1 MRFFDLK
8 YDAATAQPGAADK
21 TDARVPGRLEFTV
34 RDVDVAYVNGL
45 RRAIMSDV
53 RTASFRF
60 DASDPKRQDIA
71 VTHNTGVLHNELIGG
86 RLGLV
91 PVHFNAAEL
100 AELDPEAW
108 SFELD
113 VSNTGPKPVDVT
125 THDIEIRRDG
135 KRVPNA
141 ASLLPAD
148 PITGDWPL
156 ITVLMPSS
164 KNLVQ
169 RLALRAKVS
178 SGNGEDHARFC
189 PVSVCAF
196 MPLQDLAAVAAA
208 RAQATDVA
216 SFDAI
221 GARRLVEKGA
231 DGAPVGYRF
240 FLETACGLAPA
251 EVVRAGL
258 EALSARLTD
267 LARDAEK
274 QGEGARVIDVEAK
287 PHAPDAPGLILRGES
302 DTVGAIVQAVL
313 LDLSKECAYVGYYSP
328 HPTERSIVI
337 RMKPAEEGR
346 WSTRELLRRA
356 CEHAARSVEEMLE
369 LWIKAAKL
377 SSGRNKQA
385 AAPAKGRDGDVGAH
399 PKRQEEEEE
408 EEEEAEEAEEAPLED
423 GGEDEIAAV
432 ISNNKTEVDEEEDGV
447 VVDLGAKTGD
457 EGAGDGDG
465 DGDGDGAGDGKKATA
480 EGKKA
485 TAEGKKAPAK
495 KKAVAKKKA
504 PSDII

>member
-8 YDAATAQPGAADK
+8 HDAATAQPGAADK

-91 PVHFNAAEL
+91 PVHFNAKEL

-113 VSNTGPKPVDVT
+113 VSNTGPKPIDVT
-125 THDIEIRRDG
+125 TRDIEVRRDG

-169 RLALRAKVS
+169 RLALKAKVS
-178 SGNGEDHARFC
+178 SGNGEEHARFC

-208 RAQATDVA
+208 RAQETDVA

-221 GARRLVEKGA
+221 GARRLIEKGA
-231 DGAPVGYRF
+231 DGAPAGYRF
-240 FLETACGLAPA
+240 LLESECGLAPA

-356 CEHAARSVEEMLE
+356 CEHAARTVEEMLE

-385 AAPAKGRDGDVGAH
+385 DVKGQAAKGQAGEVGAH
-399 PKRQEEEEE
+399 PKRREA
-408 EEEEAEEAEEAPLED
+408 EAEEAEAEEEETEEAEA
-423 GGEDEIAAV
+423 ETEEETAAV
-432 ISNNKTEVDEEEDGV
+432 ISKKEEEEDGV
-447 VVDLGAKTGD
+447 VVDVGAKPGG
-457 EGAGDGDG
+457 EGE
-465 DGDGDGAGDGKKATA
+465 KPVA
-480 EGKKA
+480 EG
-485 TAEGKKAPAK
+485 K
-495 KKAVAKKKA
+495 KKAVAEGKKKPVA
-504 PSDII
+504 KKKKEPSDII